1 MIKNSVV
8 TNHTPSFISGARGD
22 TRMVKLANKQE
33 EPLSEREEL
42 ARKEEELM
50 QEIQNQNE

>member
-8 TNHTPSFISGARGD
+8 TNHTPSFLSGTRGD
-22 TRMVKLANKQE
+22 TRMVKLANKEE
-33 EPLSEREEL
+33 EPLSESEEL

-50 QEIQNQNE
+50 QAIQKQNE